1 MHGLGEHNGKY
12 RKLGRKLG
20 FFLTLQRKKWE
31 VALTLSEERGHSR
44 EGGSLS
50 WSLGSLVNPLGKE
63 TMACKE
69 QMAIGQVCQVLSLHI
84 SVWWWWW

>member
-1 MHGLGEHNGKY
+1 MGGIGSLAGS
-12 RKLGRKLG
+12 LV

-69 QMAIGQVCQVLSLHI
+69 QTAIGQVCQVLSLQI
-84 SVWWWWW
+84 SVWLWWW